1 MNKVREKF
9 VRTVE
14 QVEGVDAS
22 NYKKSRLK
30 KVAGVVSKSTL
41 PYSKG
46 ME

>member
-14 QVEGVDAS
+14 QVEGLDAS

-30 KVAGVVSKSTL
+30 KGCGS
-41 PYSKG
+41 G
-46 ME
+46 FQI